1 MVQATI
7 FRHWEI
13 TAQLADAKVGVP
25 TRFIAGEQ
33 DVVIGGATQEMLT
46 GSMARVVPDLR
57 GVVLLPDA
65 GHWVQQERPEDTN
78 AAILEFLA
86 GL

>member
-1 MVQATI
+1 
-7 FRHWEI
+7 
-13 TAQLADAKVGVP
+13 
-25 TRFIAGEQ
+25 
-33 DVVIGGATQEMLT
+33 MLT

-65 GHWVQQERPEDTN
+65 GHWVQQERLEDTN